1 MLSYNLSL
9 WFKANTKH
17 LNKANLIKIF
27 GTMFLDIFS
36 LSFTMGYS
44 IYFKNVALPHIDR
57 YQFLFIVSGLL
68 LCSQLLKTYGFFYA
82 SSQSSLKFNSPMG
95 SIILIGFCYLLMTL
109 PSYFQ
114 FNYLLMV
121 FIVLLLLFKSLLI
134 GYDLGLL
141 LRFAQL
147 NFRMND
153 SKIIFIFIL
162 LIYDLGILAGIF
174 TTRLVIEGEI
184 TPNEIGSL
192 SWLQEIL
199 CFLIAMLIAY
209 SRKDITKQMLYFN
222 NYSRRFFINNLK
234 NYWKKIITRSLIVS
248 YHVFLIYIFTFKVPS
263 TLHIIFG
270 YAQYEINRI
279 LLVMTILSI
288 AGANSVLL
296 TSKIV
301 KPVYILSGLF
311 VISIIISIIKMS
323 SAVWLLND
331 LYYISIL
338 IFTAFIYGAF
348 LRATPMALLP
358 INDFPPRYQLT
369 NRFMSYML
377 AYAIWGMLAIF
388 ILDSLHYINHRFKD
402 DSFSELTIFY
412 VSICLIGLYKYVKEY
427 RKQ

>member
-9 WFKANTKH
+9 LFKANTEH

-27 GTMFLDIFS
+27 ATMFLDMFS

-44 IYFKNVALPHIDR
+44 IYFKNVALPNIDR
-57 YQFLFIVSGLL
+57 YQFLFIVSGVL

-82 SSQSSLKFNSPMG
+82 SSQSRLKFNSPMT

-114 FNYLLMV
+114 FNYFFMV
-121 FIVLLLLFKSLLI
+121 FILLLLLLKSLLI

-147 NFRMND
+147 NFRPTD
-153 SKIIFIFIL
+153 GKVIFIVIL

-184 TPNEIGSL
+184 TPNKIGSFYR
-192 SWLQEIL
+192 LQEIL

-209 SRKDITKQMLYFN
+209 SRKDITKQMLYYN
-222 NYSRRFFINNLK
+222 NYSRRFFINNIK
-234 NYWKKIITRSLIVS
+234 HYWKKIIIRSLIVS
-248 YHVFLIYIFTFKVPS
+248 YHIFLIYMVAFKVPS
-263 TLHIIFG
+263 SLDMIFG

-279 LLVMTILSI
+279 LLIMTLFGIV
-288 AGANSVLL
+288 GANSVFLI
-296 TSKIV
+296 SKLF
-301 KPVYILSGLF
+301 KPVNILSGLF
-311 VISIIISIIKMS
+311 IISIIISIIKMS
-323 SAVWLLND
+323 SNTWLLDD

-338 IFTAFIYGAF
+338 MLTAFIYGGF
-348 LRATPMALLP
+348 LRATPMVLAP
-358 INDFPPRYQLT
+358 INDFPQRYQLI
-369 NRFMSYML
+369 NRFISYML
-377 AYAIWGMLAIF
+377 AYAIWGMLAMF
-388 ILDSLHYINHRFKD
+388 ILDFSHYITHRFKD

-412 VSICLIGLYKYVKEY
+412 VSICLVGLYKYINEH
-427 RKQ
+427 RNQ